1 MVIPNTKVKP
11 RSAMTA
17 GIIAGSIFQLFQ
29 IIYVNIQSSLTSYNA
44 IYGSFAA
51 FPLFLIWLQASW
63 QIVLF
68 GGELAFAYQN
78 IKKFE
83 YEKRASEMS
92 YEYRK
97 RALLLVMRQIVF
109 HFLDNKG
116 GISSEQVAQQLNMP
130 VRIVRDV
137 TFDLERAKLIAP
149 SLGKDDKTNFYLP
162 ARDVHKLTVFDV
174 IHQVAT
180 SRPAAQ
186 DRIPKNYQDL
196 WKDPLDIGMNSEY
209 REIDTI
215 LKNMDQMAENSPYNV
230 RIMDLKEGII
240 DTIAAAT
247 QTTPSV
253 PNDSDTA
260 TKEATSSPTECSK
273 AVSSTHQTTKELATD
288 AVTTASK
295 RKGENSSSS
304 KSTAE
309 AATSQRVEACTNN
322 PKVQA

>member
-1 MVIPNTKVKP
+1 M
-11 RSAMTA
+11 
-17 GIIAGSIFQLFQ
+17 
-29 IIYVNIQSSLTSYNA
+29 
-44 IYGSFAA
+44 
-51 FPLFLIWLQASW
+51 
-63 QIVLF
+63 
-68 GGELAFAYQN
+68 
-78 IKKFE
+78 
-83 YEKRASEMS
+83 
-92 YEYRK
+92 
-97 RALLLVMRQIVF
+97 
-109 HFLDNKG
+109 
-116 GISSEQVAQQLNMP
+116 
-130 VRIVRDV
+130 
-137 TFDLERAKLIAP
+137 
-149 SLGKDDKTNFYLP
+149 
-162 ARDVHKLTVFDV
+162 FDV

-295 RKGENSSSS
+295 KKGANSSSS